1 MEELFKGQWPE
12 GEKPDIQLYIFP
24 HLQEFLTVDLRE
36 DIPQVELFNTK
47 ELFDEEFFR
56 CIEAEFSQT
65 IREPTEFPF
74 SHLMNLPVRL
84 EETIR
89 GVAMNFILDRL
100 DADPDETE
108 MLPSV
113 VVFVI
118 SGGALSLHSEKL
130 VDSLQKFLEEYG
142 TNDLTQWNE
151 VIVRLLKEESDMV
164 KSLNQQNLSES
175 VIGDIPDYFS
185 LWENRN

>member
-1 MEELFKGQWPE
+1 
-12 GEKPDIQLYIFP
+12 
-24 HLQEFLTVDLRE
+24 
-36 DIPQVELFNTK
+36 
-47 ELFDEEFFR
+47 
-56 CIEAEFSQT
+56 
-65 IREPTEFPF
+65 
-74 SHLMNLPVRL
+74 
-84 EETIR
+84 
-89 GVAMNFILDRL
+89 MNFILDRL

-130 VDSLQKFLEEYG
+130 VDSLQRFLEEYG
-142 TNDLTQWNE
+142 TTDLTQWNE

-164 KSLNQQNLSES
+164 KNLNQQNLSES
-175 VIGDIPDYFS
+175 VIGDIPDYFT

>member
-24 HLQEFLTVDLRE
+24 HLQEFLTVDLRD
-36 DIPQVELFNTK
+36 DIPHVELFNTK

-74 SHLMNLPVRL
+74 SHLMNLPIRL

-118 SGGALSLHSEKL
+118 RGVALSLHSEKL
-130 VDSLQKFLEEYG
+130 VDSLKKFLEEYG
-142 TNDLTQWNE
+142 TNDLTQWNQ

-164 KSLNQQNLSES
+164 KSLNQRNLSES
-175 VIGDIPDYFS
+175 VIGDIPDYFT

>member
-1 MEELFKGQWPE
+1 
-12 GEKPDIQLYIFP
+12 
-24 HLQEFLTVDLRE
+24 
-36 DIPQVELFNTK
+36 
-47 ELFDEEFFR
+47 
-56 CIEAEFSQT
+56 
-65 IREPTEFPF
+65 
-74 SHLMNLPVRL
+74 
-84 EETIR
+84 
-89 GVAMNFILDRL
+89 MNFIFDRL
-100 DADPDETE
+100 YADPDETE

-130 VDSLQKFLEEYG
+130 VDGLQKFLEEYG

-151 VIVRLLKEESDMV
+151 VIVRLLNEESDMV

-175 VIGDIPDYFS
+175 VIGDIPDYFT

>member
-1 MEELFKGQWPE
+1 
-12 GEKPDIQLYIFP
+12 
-24 HLQEFLTVDLRE
+24 
-36 DIPQVELFNTK
+36 
-47 ELFDEEFFR
+47 
-56 CIEAEFSQT
+56 
-65 IREPTEFPF
+65 
-74 SHLMNLPVRL
+74 
-84 EETIR
+84 
-89 GVAMNFILDRL
+89 MNFILDRL

-164 KSLNQQNLSES
+164 KSLSQQNLSES
-175 VIGDIPDYFS
+175 VIGDIPDYFT